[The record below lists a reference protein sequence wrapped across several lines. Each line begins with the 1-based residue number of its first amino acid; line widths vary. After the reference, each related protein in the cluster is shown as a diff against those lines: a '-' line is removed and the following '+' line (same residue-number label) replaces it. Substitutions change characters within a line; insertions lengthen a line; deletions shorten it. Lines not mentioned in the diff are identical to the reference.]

1 MADPSAP
8 GKSAF
13 LESVTVE
20 MRDRICILTL
30 NNPDSLNAM
39 GEDMADAFDGA
50 IQQLRCDKQVKVLIV
65 TGKGRAFS
73 AGGDLD
79 MIKDNAAVDPGIL
92 QQQSFDFY
100 NSFLGIRKLNIPV
113 IAAVNGIAVGA
124 GACLAL
130 ACHMRIVSEAATF
143 GFPFAR
149 LGLHPGMGAEY
160 FLQQLVGEA
169 KTFELLLTG
178 DFVPAEEALRIGLVN
193 QVVPEEELMDRAQ
206 VLAGKICA
214 LPDLPI
220 KMMVD
225 SIPAARYS
233 TLEDTLQRQAACQA
247 INYKTPDFQE
257 GVDAVIEKRRPK
269 YTGRY

>member
-1 MADPSAP
+1 MADPSATLDSISP
-8 GKSAF
+8 DSIA
-13 LESVTVE
+13 VE
-20 MRDRICILTL
+20 VRDRICVLTL
-30 NNPDSLNAM
+30 NKPESLNAM
-39 GEDMADAFDGA
+39 GDDMAEAFRDVIGK
-50 IQQLRCDKQVKVLIV
+50 LRCDKKIKVLII
-65 TGKGRAFS
+65 TGSGRAFS

-100 NSFLGIRKLNIPV
+100 NRFLSIRKLSIPV
-113 IAAVNGIAVGA
+113 IAAVNGLAVGA

-130 ACHMRIVSEAATF
+130 ACHMRIISESATF

-169 KTFELLLTG
+169 KTFELLMTG
-178 DFVPAEEALRIGLVN
+178 DFVPADEALRIGLVN
-193 QVVPEEELMDRAQ
+193 QVVPEADLMDRAM
-206 VLAGKICA
+206 VLAEKICA

-233 TLEDTLQRQAACQA
+233 SLEDTLHRQAACQA

-257 GVDAVIEKRRPK
+257 GVDALRVRRPPK
-269 YTGRY
+269 FTGRY